1 LGYFYKL
8 NLSTQLN
15 IEEGKKMG
23 KKEEIIA
30 VITPALEVLGFYL
43 EDVTI
48 TSAGRRSMLT
58 VIVDGDTHLSLDQVT
73 AATKGISE
81 IVEGIQSLGQTPFT
95 LEVTSPG
102 LDRPLTKPRHWRKNI
117 DRLVK
122 VILLD
127 GSEVKGRVKD
137 VSETFVTIDEQVIN
151 FTDIK
156 RATLEIEFKQ
166 VGK

>member
-1 LGYFYKL
+1 
-8 NLSTQLN
+8 
-15 IEEGKKMG
+15 MG
-23 KKEEIIA
+23 KKEEISA
-30 VITPALEVLGFYL
+30 VITPALSDLGFYL
-43 EDVTI
+43 EDITI

-58 VIVDGDTHLSLDQVT
+58 IIVDGDTHLSLDQVT
-73 AATKGISE
+73 VATKAISE
-81 IVEGIQSLGQTPFT
+81 IVENIQSLGQAPFT

-122 VILLD
+122 IVLLD
-127 GSEVKGRVKD
+127 GKEIKGRVKD
-137 VSETFVTIDEQVIN
+137 ATEISATVDEQVVK
-151 FTDIK
+151 FSDIK

>member
-1 LGYFYKL
+1 
-8 NLSTQLN
+8 
-15 IEEGKKMG
+15 MG
-23 KKEEIIA
+23 KKEDISA
-30 VITPALEVLGFYL
+30 VITPALSALGFYL

-73 AATKGISE
+73 SATKAISE
-81 IVEGIQSLGQTPFT
+81 IVESIQSLGETPFT

-122 VILLD
+122 IVLLD
-127 GSEVKGRVKD
+127 GKEIKGRIKAANE
-137 VSETFVTIDEQVIN
+137 VSATVDESEIK
-151 FTDIK
+151 FSDIK
-156 RATLEIEFKQ
+156 RANLEVEFKQ

>member
-1 LGYFYKL
+1 VGHFYKL
-8 NLSTQLN
+8 NFPTQLN
-15 IEEGKKMG
+15 IEEGKMG
-23 KKEEIIA
+23 KKEEISA
-30 VITPALEVLGFYL
+30 AITPALSDLGFYL
-43 EDVTI
+43 EEITI

-73 AATKGISE
+73 VATKAISE
-81 IVEGIQSLGQTPFT
+81 IVENIQSLGQAPFT

-122 VILLD
+122 IVLLD
-127 GSEVKGRVKD
+127 GKEIKGRVKD
-137 VSETFVTIDEQVIN
+137 ATEISATVDEQVVK
-151 FTDIK
+151 FSDIK

>member
-1 LGYFYKL
+1 
-8 NLSTQLN
+8 
-15 IEEGKKMG
+15 MG
-23 KKEEIIA
+23 KKEDISDA
-30 VITPALEVLGFYL
+30 VTPALSALGFYL

-58 VIVDGDTHLSLDQVT
+58 IIVDGDTHLSLDQVT
-73 AATKGISE
+73 SATKAIGE
-81 IVEGIQSLGQTPFT
+81 IVESIQSLGETPFT

-122 VILLD
+122 VVLLD
-127 GSEVKGRVKD
+127 GKEIKGRIKAA
-137 VSETFVTIDEQVIN
+137 SENTAIVDESEIN
-151 FTDIK
+151 FADIK
-156 RATLEIEFKQ
+156 RANLEVEFKQ

>member
-1 LGYFYKL
+1 
-8 NLSTQLN
+8 
-15 IEEGKKMG
+15 MG
-23 KKEEIIA
+23 KKEDISAA
-30 VITPALEVLGFYL
+30 VTPALSALGFYL

-58 VIVDGDTHLSLDQVT
+58 IIVDGDTHLSLDQVT
-73 AATKGISE
+73 SATKAISE
-81 IVEGIQSLGQTPFT
+81 IVESLQSLGDTPFT

-122 VILLD
+122 VVLLD
-127 GSEVKGRVKD
+127 GKEIKGRIKATSQDGATVD
-137 VSETFVTIDEQVIN
+137 QSEIN
-151 FTDIK
+151 FTEIK
-156 RATLEIEFKQ
+156 RASLEVEFKQ

>member
-1 LGYFYKL
+1 
-8 NLSTQLN
+8 
-15 IEEGKKMG
+15 MG
-23 KKEEIIA
+23 KKEEISA
-30 VITPALEVLGFYL
+30 AITPALSDLGFYL
-43 EDVTI
+43 EDITI

-73 AATKGISE
+73 VATKAISE
-81 IVEGIQSLGQTPFT
+81 IVENIQSLGQAPFT

-117 DRLVK
+117 DRLVNI
-122 VILLD
+122 VLLD
-127 GSEVKGRVKD
+127 GKEIKGRVKD
-137 VSETFVTIDEQVIN
+137 ATEISATIDEQVIK
-151 FTDIK
+151 FSDIK

>member
-1 LGYFYKL
+1 
-8 NLSTQLN
+8 
-15 IEEGKKMG
+15 MG
-23 KKEEIIA
+23 KKEDISDA
-30 VITPALEVLGFYL
+30 VTPALSALGFYL

-58 VIVDGDTHLSLDQVT
+58 IIVDGDTHLSLDQVT
-73 AATKGISE
+73 SATKAIGE
-81 IVEGIQSLGQTPFT
+81 IVESIQSLGESPFT

-122 VILLD
+122 VVLLD
-127 GSEVKGRVKD
+127 GKEIKGRIKAA
-137 VSETFVTIDEQVIN
+137 SENTTKVDESEIN
-151 FTDIK
+151 FTNIK
-156 RATLEIEFKQ
+156 RASLEVEFKQ

>member
-1 LGYFYKL
+1 
-8 NLSTQLN
+8 
-15 IEEGKKMG
+15 MG
-23 KKEEIIA
+23 KKEDISAA
-30 VITPALEVLGFYL
+30 VTPALSALGFYL

-58 VIVDGDTHLSLDQVT
+58 IIVDGDTHLSLDQVT
-73 AATKGISE
+73 SATKAIGE
-81 IVEGIQSLGQTPFT
+81 IVESLQSLGDTPFT

-122 VILLD
+122 VVLLD
-127 GSEVKGRVKD
+127 GKEIKGRIKAA
-137 VSETFVTIDEQVIN
+137 SEDSAIVDQSEIN
-151 FTDIK
+151 FAEIK
-156 RATLEIEFKQ
+156 RASLEVEFKQ

>member
-1 LGYFYKL
+1 
-8 NLSTQLN
+8 
-15 IEEGKKMG
+15 MG
-23 KKEEIIA
+23 KKEDISAA
-30 VITPALEVLGFYL
+30 VTPALSALGFYL

-58 VIVDGDTHLSLDQVT
+58 IIVDGDTHLSLDQVT
-73 AATKGISE
+73 SATKAIGE
-81 IVEGIQSLGQTPFT
+81 IVESLQSLGDTPFT

-122 VILLD
+122 VVLLD
-127 GSEVKGRVKD
+127 GKEIKGRIKAA
-137 VSETFVTIDEQVIN
+137 SEDSATVDQSEIN
-151 FTDIK
+151 FAEIK
-156 RATLEIEFKQ
+156 RAILEVEFKQ

>member
-1 LGYFYKL
+1 
-8 NLSTQLN
+8 
-15 IEEGKKMG
+15 MG

-30 VITPALEVLGFYL
+30 VITPALEALGFYL
-43 EDVTI
+43 EEVII

-81 IVEGIQSLGQTPFT
+81 IVESIQSLGQTPFT

-137 VSETFVTIDEQVIN
+137 ASETSATIDEQVIN

>member
-1 LGYFYKL
+1 
-8 NLSTQLN
+8 
-15 IEEGKKMG
+15 MG
-23 KKEEIIA
+23 KKEDISDA
-30 VITPALEVLGFYL
+30 VTPALSALGFYL

-58 VIVDGDTHLSLDQVT
+58 IIVDGDTHLSLDQVT
-73 AATKGISE
+73 SATKAIGE
-81 IVEGIQSLGQTPFT
+81 IVESIQSLGESPFT

-122 VILLD
+122 IVLLD
-127 GSEVKGRVKD
+127 GKEVKGRIKAANE
-137 VSETFVTIDEQVIN
+137 VSATVDESEIK
-151 FTDIK
+151 FSDIK
-156 RATLEIEFKQ
+156 RASLEVEFKQ